1 MLTLARISARA
12 APFLRRN
19 AFQLAEQQR
28 ERLFLDRFAES
39 GQLRNSLRAYETQ
52 RLAAV
57 ASDTSERRGDTQAR
71 FHREAE
77 ARHRQN
83 NARAPGYSGRGS
95 EEHDFSR
102 NLGVERRLW
111 TQAYYGSLF
120 LPGAL
125 AGFVLASSFE
135 QQEEKFPD
143 QDARW
148 RFCLLTVPQERD
160 IGAEGSQVLLA
171 DREARA
177 HLLPPQHGITREIER
192 IAKKLL
198 HPNSLPAKPIQK
210 PVPTWSVNVIDQ
222 PDTTNA
228 MVLPDGSIFVYT
240 GILEKC
246 YSEDEVAVVLGHEI
260 AHVLLRHGAEQLSS
274 GEILSI
280 PANFFAIFSLLAAGV
295 GGLLLSKS
303 AENLFGGLLLQLPQS
318 RFCEREADELGLRI
332 STLAGYN
339 PLAAPQ
345 LWARMGSGA
354 DGEAELKKYVKERL
368 ERMKGW
374 DHAGTGDGARLALGA
389 RGLFAG
395 LLPAVL
401 GAQRDGSLEA
411 ATSFA
416 AQTSS
421 ANFAMSFGR
430 GHAANAEKLKEGV
443 PLKHDEDAT
452 VQRVGRD
459 RAVKDAL
466 SILGPHFSRNF
477 LEEAGLFFTPGS
489 KGNGTRDVWDT
500 EISSLSDAG
509 TAGDPVAT
517 PLVRQPLPLETRST
531 PGDITAPTVPSE
543 WFSTHPSYESRVLSL
558 LDLAIYL
565 RMHPNFF
572 QKHSSGDGV
581 AYSSGDYFVNSESD
595 IVGQMN
601 GAEDTSP
608 VSSALRRFLG
618 QVEAGFVRAM
628 PLRRQPRTIEEW
640 CEWLRE
646 RRRQTEAEKKKNS
659 NVLWE
664 QVEKRISKMVKK
676 LLDLT
681 PSERAFLQQVEFRL
695 GVTKKERE
703 DAAEDEIVQTVKG
716 MQPHPIPDDKE
727 REFVER
733 CQKNEKRPPRVFECF
748 APYDPDT
755 LSIDEICMSTSSTV
769 TTNAGEG
776 GSSHVKSLV
785 DNYNRRTGYDVPVRG
800 RATCPPGSA
809 ALPGRF
815 STTADAPTARMTA
828 HPNVKTTSFGALL
841 PPVAEDADF
850 GGDGSTIA
858 ADMGLTGSAEEDK
871 AARAIQSRFRRK
883 KGFAAPAAEPAAIKT
898 SPAAAA
904 AAPPAPAAETFDF
917 TGSEEEHT
925 AAISIQRRFRRQ
937 KAFTSKNQEQD
948 SSVLSHGGSPASSS
962 SASAEGAASSADQTL
977 ISDLNSALN
986 TDKDLRVSEFIK
998 GAAGAAEQQTT
1009 RVSARA

>member
-1 MLTLARISARA
+1 MAPPFFAVLGKLLGPLSTNVLAPLAARFGLNRLGMLTLARISARA

-19 AFQLAEQQR
+19 AFQLAEQER

-39 GQLRNSLRAYETQ
+39 GQLKNSLRAYETQ

-77 ARHRQN
+77 ARVRAATGQPATWTQVNSLARRGRPLGALAEYNRFILNEYVPYQHAGGGAESPPVRTKWEEGPRRGGRGNYNSGMVPYSGAAPSSPLARYSPLRWLHARHVSPVYSAARLPEAANANVPSSSALGGRSSRGTNGLFRFLDAQHRQN

-171 DREARA
+171 DPDARA

-198 HPNSLPAKPIQK
+198 HPQCLPAKPIQK

-280 PANFFAIFSLLAAGV
+280 PANFFAVFSLLAAGV

-374 DHAGTGDGARLALGA
+374 DSTGTGDGARLALGA
-389 RGLFAG
+389 SGLFGG

-401 GAQRDGSLEA
+401 GAQRDGSLA

-421 ANFAMSFGR
+421 ANLAMSFGR
-430 GHAANAEKLKEGV
+430 GHAANAEKRKEGV
-443 PLKHDEDAT
+443 PLKHDEDAV

-459 RAVKDAL
+459 RAVQDAL

-489 KGNGTRDVWDT
+489 KGNGARDVWDT
-500 EISSLSDAG
+500 EISSLSHAG

-572 QKHSSGDGV
+572 QKHSSGYGA
-581 AYSSGDYFVNSESD
+581 AYSSGEYNFGNSD
-595 IVGQMN
+595 VVGQMS
-601 GAEDTSP
+601 GAGDTSP

-618 QVEAGFVRAM
+618 QVEAGFVRGM

-646 RRRQTEAEKKKNS
+646 RRRQTEAETKKSS
-659 NVLWE
+659 NVLW
-664 QVEKRISKMVKK
+664 
-676 LLDLT
+676 
-681 PSERAFLQQVEFRL
+681 
-695 GVTKKERE
+695 
-703 DAAEDEIVQTVKG
+703 VQG
-716 MQPHPIPDDKE
+716 
-727 REFVER
+727 
-733 CQKNEKRPPRVFECF
+733 
-748 APYDPDT
+748 
-755 LSIDEICMSTSSTV
+755 
-769 TTNAGEG
+769 
-776 GSSHVKSLV
+776 
-785 DNYNRRTGYDVPVRG
+785 
-800 RATCPPGSA
+800 
-809 ALPGRF
+809 
-815 STTADAPTARMTA
+815 
-828 HPNVKTTSFGALL
+828 
-841 PPVAEDADF
+841 
-850 GGDGSTIA
+850 
-858 ADMGLTGSAEEDK
+858 
-871 AARAIQSRFRRK
+871 
-883 KGFAAPAAEPAAIKT
+883 
-898 SPAAAA
+898 
-904 AAPPAPAAETFDF
+904 
-917 TGSEEEHT
+917 
-925 AAISIQRRFRRQ
+925 
-937 KAFTSKNQEQD
+937 
-948 SSVLSHGGSPASSS
+948 
-962 SASAEGAASSADQTL
+962 
-977 ISDLNSALN
+977 
-986 TDKDLRVSEFIK
+986 
-998 GAAGAAEQQTT
+998 
-1009 RVSARA
+1009 